1 MKALLLTSDEA
12 ALVRQLLEA
21 VAHLPSSSS
30 AKVTASR
37 IITDLN
43 NQEVQGPQPKKV
55 WLLSQL
61 HDDDTFDV
69 ISVHATEELAEARA
83 RKVNAQCEF
92 DDESIDV
99 NFRIECMV
107 VNYVERA

>member
-1 MKALLLTSDEA
+1 MKALLLASDEA

-37 IITDLN
+37 IIADLSK
-43 NQEVQGPQPKKV
+43 QEEQGPQPKKV
-55 WLLSQL
+55 WILSQL
-61 HDDDTFDV
+61 HDDDTFAV

-83 RKVNAQCEF
+83 RKVHEQCDF
-92 DDESIDV
+92 GDESLDV
-99 NFRIECMV
+99 NFRIERMV
-107 VNYVERA
+107 VNYVERP